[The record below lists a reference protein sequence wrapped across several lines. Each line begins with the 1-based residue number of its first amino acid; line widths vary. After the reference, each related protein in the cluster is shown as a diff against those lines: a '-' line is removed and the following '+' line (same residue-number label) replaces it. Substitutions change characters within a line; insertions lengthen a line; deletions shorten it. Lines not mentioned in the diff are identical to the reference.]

1 MLRHIVKGNL
11 LTQYKHNI
19 AEKMQR
25 MDKFMDTFSR
35 RTSDRHKV
43 IFKSR
48 IKIGT
53 IATACE
59 IHDISTGGARI
70 KASFAAAP
78 QAPVTLEIKQLG
90 HYAALIAWAHQ
101 SELGIKFDDDP
112 ERIALALDLI
122 LKYGQR

>member
-1 MLRHIVKGNL
+1 MR
-11 LTQYKHNI
+11 
-19 AEKMQR
+19 R
-25 MDKFMDTFSR
+25 MNKFMDTYSR

-48 IKIGT
+48 IKIAT

-70 KASFAAAP
+70 KTSFAAAP
-78 QAPVTLEIKQLG
+78 QTPVTLEIKQLG
-90 HYAALIAWAHQ
+90 HYAALIAWADQ
-101 SELGIKFDDDP
+101 SELGLKFDDDP
-112 ERIALALDLI
+112 ERIALALNLI

>member
-1 MLRHIVKGNL
+1 MLRRL
-11 LTQYKHNI
+11 LKDNTLPQYKHKI
-19 AEKMQR
+19 AERMQR
-25 MDKFMDTFSR
+25 MNKVLDTYSR
-35 RTSDRHKV
+35 RTSNRHKV

-70 KASFAAAP
+70 KSSFAAAP
-78 QAPVTLEIKQLG
+78 QTPVTLEIKQLG
-90 HYAALIAWAHQ
+90 YYAALIAWAHS

-112 ERIALALDLI
+112 ERIALALNLI

>member
-1 MLRHIVKGNL
+1 MLRHIVKDNL

-19 AEKMQR
+19 AER
-25 MDKFMDTFSR
+25 MRRMNKFVDTYSR

-70 KASFAAAP
+70 KTSFAAAP
-78 QAPVTLEIKQLG
+78 QTPVTLEIKQLG

-101 SELGIKFDDDP
+101 SELGIKFDDVP
-112 ERIALALDLI
+112 ERIALALNLI

>member
-1 MLRHIVKGNL
+1 MLRHIVKDNL

-19 AEKMQR
+19 AERMQR
-25 MDKFMDTFSR
+25 MNKFMDTYSR

-53 IATACE
+53 IATACG

-70 KASFAAAP
+70 KTSFAAAP
-78 QAPVTLEIKQLG
+78 QTPVTLEIKQLG

-112 ERIALALDLI
+112 ERIALALNLI

>member
-1 MLRHIVKGNL
+1 MLRHIVKDNL

-19 AEKMQR
+19 AERMQR
-25 MDKFMDTFSR
+25 MNKFMDTYSR

-70 KASFAAAP
+70 KTSFAAAP
-78 QAPVTLEIKQLG
+78 QTPVTLEIKQLG

-112 ERIALALDLI
+112 ERIALALNLI

>member
-1 MLRHIVKGNL
+1 MPRHTVKDNL

-19 AEKMQR
+19 AERMQR
-25 MDKFMDTFSR
+25 MNKFMDTYSR

-48 IKIGT
+48 IKIGA

-70 KASFAAAP
+70 KTSLAAAP
-78 QAPVTLEIKQLG
+78 QTLVTLEIKQLG
-90 HYAALIAWAHQ
+90 DYTALIAWAHR

-112 ERIALALDLI
+112 ERIIMALNLI
-122 LKYGQR
+122 LQYGQR

>member
-1 MLRHIVKGNL
+1 MLRHIAKNNL
-11 LTQYKHNI
+11 LKQYKHNI
-19 AEKMQR
+19 AEKIQR
-25 MDKFMDTFSR
+25 MNKYMDTYSR
-35 RTSDRHKV
+35 RTSNRHKV

-70 KASFAAAP
+70 KSSFAATP
-78 QAPVTLEIKQLG
+78 QTPVMLEIKQLG
-90 HYAALIAWAHQ
+90 HYSALIAWAHL